1 MRQLHPNAILFDVVQ
16 HLLRQRWS
24 PEQIA
29 LTLARISP
37 KGHALG
43 VSHETIYNCIYAQLV
58 GELRKD
64 LIACLRHAHN
74 KRVPHS
80 KGQDRRDQI
89 PDMLSTHLRPPDVE
103 DCLFPGYWEGDL
115 IKGEGNASAAGT
127 LVKLPHPK
135 PARTAPTRTPTD
147 WCASICPRAQTCR
160 STARSSSMRLPT
172 RSMADRARNSGYDHR
187 SAVCRELLLNSPQ
200 HSSLIH

>member
-1 MRQLHPNAILFDVVQ
+1 MGQLHPDAILFDVVL

-37 KGHALG
+37 KGHELG
-43 VSHETIYNCIYAQLV
+43 VSHETIYNCIYAQPV

-64 LIACLRHAHN
+64 LIACLCHAHN
-74 KRVPHS
+74 KRVPRS
-80 KGQDRRDQI
+80 KSQDRRGQI
-89 PDMLSTHLRPPDVE
+89 PDMLSTHLRPPEVE
-103 DCLFPGYWEGDL
+103 DRHFPGHWEGDL
-115 IKGEGNASAAGT
+115 IKGEGNASAVGT
-127 LVKLPHPK
+127 LVERTSRLLILIKLPHPK
-135 PARTAPTRTPTD
+135 PARAAPTRTPTD

-187 SAVCRELLLNSPQ
+187 SRFTGCCS
-200 HSSLIH
+200 